1 MAEAPLK
8 VLVVDDEPLAR
19 RSLRILLSEAPAV
32 EVVGEAGNGRDAV
45 DAVRRLAPD
54 LVFLDV
60 QMPEM
65 DGFGVLRSLEAHEM
79 PTVVF
84 VTAYDEHAV
93 RAFDVHAADYLLKPF
108 DDDRFHRALHRARA
122 RVGDRRARE
131 LAARL
136 AHLLA
141 SAGVDAG
148 LATPASPAPPPA
160 DRAPSMDRQPAADSG
175 VDAGRSAFSEV
186 RAELADRI
194 VLKANGRVTFLA
206 VESIDWIEAA
216 DYVVRLHAG
225 GAVHTLREPLADLE
239 KRLDPR
245 RFFRIHRSTIVN
257 LDRVKEL
264 QPLFYGEYVVILRDG
279 QKLRL
284 SRSRREGLEAL
295 LGTRL

>member
-1 MAEAPLK
+1 MPDAQVPLR

-19 RSLRILLSEAPAV
+19 KSVRILLEDVPGA

-45 DAVRRLAPD
+45 AAIRELRPD

-65 DGFGVLRSLEAHEM
+65 DGFDVLRSLGPQEM

-108 DDDRFHRALHRARA
+108 DDERFHRALARARA
-122 RVGDRRARE
+122 RVGDRHARE

-136 AHLLA
+136 ASLLSPGGVPSVAAPFPNPISAPNTAPA
-141 SAGVDAG
+141 SS
-148 LATPASPAPPPA
+148 TETSPAPPADAKSPA
-160 DRAPSMDRQPAADSG
+160 IGAAPKY
-175 VDAGRSAFSEV
+175 
-186 RAELADRI
+186 ADRI
-194 VLKANGRVTFLA
+194 VLKGNNRITFLETDA
-206 VESIDWIEAA
+206 IDWIEAA

-239 KRLDPR
+239 RRLDPR

-257 LDRVKEL
+257 LSRVKEL
-264 QPLFYGEYVVILRDG
+264 QPLFHGEYVVILRDG
-279 QKLRL
+279 SKLRL

-295 LGTRL
+295 LGARL